1 MQRIITDTLMQCWD
15 CGHVQVYA
23 RAQACEECQGPVEL
37 LGTLDSGRVWVYAPL
52 ELAEY
57 RKRGV
62 NILKV
67 LAGSE
72 VASYY
77 QVEEEVEKVVS
88 PRKKARP
95 EFMSGWVRVDYDEIK
110 AATEKAVLID
120 IDGEDIWLPTSQL
133 DADYSNEV
141 GEGAGHM
148 FVTEWIAKQKG
159 F

>member
-23 RAQACEECQGPVEL
+23 RVRACEVCQGPVEVL
-37 LGTLDSGRVWVYAPL
+37 QTLDTGGVWVPYPL
-52 ELAEY
+52 EQDQY

-72 VASYY
+72 EARYY
-77 QVEEEVEKVVS
+77 PVEEEVEKEVS
-88 PRKKARP
+88 PRKKVRP

-110 AATEKAVLID
+110 AATEKAVLFVID
-120 IDGEDIWLPTSQL
+120 DEDVWLPVSQL

-141 GEGAGHM
+141 GEGAGHV